1 MLGEETKEEGDM
13 EESNNYRH
21 QHPLLLILNQDQ
33 LIHNQSG
40 VTDCT
45 RCGEKVSAPC
55 FSCAEHCGF
64 FLHKVCAEAPLELN
78 HPLHP
83 HHPLLLMQNAP
94 YSSGGYICDFCDK
107 EDTKFVYHCSCGLD
121 FHIKCALFTFNIA
134 ENNLKELEHVPLQDP
149 LISTENGDVELED
162 VSKCFGCL
170 EPLAKYTHFS
180 PDCGFNLH
188 EKCAKLPFKLNHML
202 HREHPLVLQ
211 FNSERLSCK
220 ICLVTRR
227 SRFVYGCSPC
237 KIAIY
242 VECASPSPIIE
253 DKSHPHS
260 FTLFPRRLPFI
271 CDACGVEGNYA
282 AYICCTCNIIV
293 HKECISLPCIIISK
307 WHDHRIYHKYFLP
320 RDFRN
325 SDCDICHGEVN
336 PELGCYCC
344 SHCNITFHA
353 RCVTEDKYSYS
364 IPSRED
370 EDEISNESSITVLEW
385 NDAKEATKIK
395 HFKHMHN
402 LMLSASVGGY
412 ENSCDGCML
421 PISDPFYYCSEC
433 EFFLHKAC
441 AELLRMKRVWHH
453 TFCKQPHI
461 LISDEVFR
469 CQMCFHITN
478 GFAYKC
484 SECQSRT
491 CLRCVIALTPGA
503 RTCLKHEHPL
513 RFYRQYEGKCNAC
526 SLYSWQ
532 AFCCKDCN
540 FVLDIGC
547 FSLPITAQ
555 HKCDEHLLSL
565 THLDDNNYS
574 ESHYCDICEKSR
586 DPNSWFYNCAI
597 CDTSAHVGCVLGKY
611 PFLKLKSIY
620 KKKDHPHPLT
630 IVKKKYYYP
639 DCDKCGKPCEDLALE
654 CSKSEC
660 KYIVHWNCAAP
671 RKLQCLIGWPM

>member
-1 MLGEETKEEGDM
+1 
-13 EESNNYRH
+13 
-21 QHPLLLILNQDQ
+21 
-33 LIHNQSG
+33 
-40 VTDCT
+40 
-45 RCGEKVSAPC
+45 RCGEKVSTPC
-55 FSCAEHCGF
+55 LCCAEHCGF
-64 FLHKVCAEAPLELN
+64 YLHKVCAGAPLELN
-78 HPLHP
+78 HPFHLN
-83 HHPLLLMQNAP
+83 HPLLLMQNAP
-94 YSSGGYICDFCDK
+94 YSSAGDYICTFCRKGGND
-107 EDTKFVYHCSCGLD
+107 FVYHCSCELD

-134 ENNLKELEHVPLQDP
+134 ENNLKELEHVALQHPLVF
-149 LISTENGDVELED
+149 TENGDEELED
-162 VSKCFGCL
+162 VAKCFVCW

-188 EKCAKLPFKLNHML
+188 EKCAKLPFKLNHVC
-202 HREHPLVLQ
+202 HRKLPLVLQ
-211 FNSERLSCK
+211 FNSQRLPCK
-220 ICLVTRR
+220 ICGETNREGIG
-227 SRFVYGCSPC
+227 FVYGCSPC
-237 KIAIY
+237 KFVVHI
-242 VECASPSPIIE
+242 ECASQSSLQVIIE
-253 DKSHPHS
+253 DKSHPHP
-260 FTLFPRRLPFI
+260 FTLFLRRLPFI

-293 HKECISLPCIIISK
+293 HKECNSLPCIIISK

-325 SDCDICHGEVN
+325 SDCDICHDKVN

-421 PISDPFYYCSEC
+421 PISDPFYYCSQC
-433 EFFLHKAC
+433 DFFLHKAC

-453 TFCKQPHI
+453 TYCKQPHI
-461 LISDEVFR
+461 LISDKVFQ
-469 CQMCFHITN
+469 CEMCFHKSN
-478 GFAYKC
+478 AFAYEC

-513 RFYRQYEGKCNAC
+513 RFYREYKGKYNAC
-526 SLYSWQ
+526 SCFSWRAWR

-540 FVLDIGC
+540 FVLHLGC
-547 FSLPITAQ
+547 FSLPITTQ

-565 THLDDNNYS
+565 TDHDDNNYS
-574 ESHYCDICEKSR
+574 ESHYCDICEESR
-586 DPNSWFYNCAI
+586 DPNRWFYHCAI
-597 CDTSAHVGCVLGKY
+597 CNTSVHVNCVLGKY
-611 PFLKLKSIY
+611 TFLKLGSIFEET
-620 KKKDHPHPLT
+620 DHPHPLT

>member
-40 VTDCT
+40 VTDCS

-83 HHPLLLMQNAP
+83 LLLMPNAP

-180 PDCGFNLH
+180 PDCGFNFH

-237 KIAIY
+237 KIAIH

-253 DKSHPHS
+253 DKSHPHP

-395 HFKHMHN
+395 HLKHMHN
-402 LMLSASVGGY
+402 LMLSASVGG
-412 ENSCDGCML
+412 
-421 PISDPFYYCSEC
+421 
-433 EFFLHKAC
+433 
-441 AELLRMKRVWHH
+441 
-453 TFCKQPHI
+453 
-461 LISDEVFR
+461 
-469 CQMCFHITN
+469 
-478 GFAYKC
+478 
-484 SECQSRT
+484 ECQSRT

-540 FVLDIGC
+540 FVLDVGC

-565 THLDDNNYS
+565 THHDDNNYS

-586 DPNSWFYNCAI
+586 DPNSWFYYCAI